1 MKEKVKLFAPS
12 KAGIYS
18 PQPPHYNTNRMYIDE
33 MKHFF
38 DCLDGK
44 SQPMQDIKAAK
55 NVLRIALTARESSET
70 GKAIRLKEFK

>member
-1 MKEKVKLFAPS
+1 
-12 KAGIYS
+12 
-18 PQPPHYNTNRMYIDE
+18 MYIDE